1 MICIKI
7 RRRPKIASHWGDAEH
22 FIFGCPAS
30 DRQTRRLRND
40 SSSRTYN
47 DPPGETEAGNEVTVG
62 AEDVVLAVRDYGR
75 GIPEDIETYLAETVL
90 EYG

>member
-1 MICIKI
+1 
-7 RRRPKIASHWGDAEH
+7 
-22 FIFGCPAS
+22 
-30 DRQTRRLRND
+30 LRND